1 MSICPCSLCCAL
13 YAVRPWRT
21 SVMERTCGVMV
32 SSWSSST
39 FLGMPLPYLPV
50 VFPIYCL
57 SAVVFGLLGRRIP
70 KRAFRRIFGKARFDD
85 G

>member
-39 FLGMPLPYLPV
+39 FLGMPLTYLPV

-70 KRAFRRIFGKARFDD
+70 KRAFRMARFDD